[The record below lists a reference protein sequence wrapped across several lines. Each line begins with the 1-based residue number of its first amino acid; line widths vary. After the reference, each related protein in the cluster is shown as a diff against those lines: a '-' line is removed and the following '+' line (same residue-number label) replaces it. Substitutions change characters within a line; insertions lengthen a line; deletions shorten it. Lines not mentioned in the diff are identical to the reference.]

1 MRQTPSSET
10 KGETMPRFTVRIE
23 APATWTVEVEA
34 EDEEEVDIKMQ
45 KLVESVAGNP
55 SGLVVDWDE
64 AEWSMDEGVEV

>member
-1 MRQTPSSET
+1 MRQTPSRDT

-34 EDEEEVDIKMQ
+34 EDEEEVDIEMQ
-45 KLVESVAGNP
+45 KLVGSVAGNP

-64 AEWSMDEGVEV
+64 AEWSMDEGVDV

>member
-1 MRQTPSSET
+1 
-10 KGETMPRFTVRIE
+10 MPRFTVRIE

-45 KLVESVAGNP
+45 KLVGSVAGNP

>member
-1 MRQTPSSET
+1 MT
-10 KGETMPRFTVRIE
+10 RFTVRID

-34 EDEEEVDIKMQ
+34 EDEEEVDIKMRE
-45 KLVESVAGNP
+45 LVGSFAGNP